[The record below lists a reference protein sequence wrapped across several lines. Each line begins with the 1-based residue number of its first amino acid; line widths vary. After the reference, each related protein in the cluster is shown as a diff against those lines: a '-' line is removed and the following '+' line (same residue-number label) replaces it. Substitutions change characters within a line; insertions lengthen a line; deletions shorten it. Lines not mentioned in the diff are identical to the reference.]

1 MYRQRGFL
9 LCVAVAMAAATPA
22 MGQTLLATGPAVGE
36 TYGAPFTFSW
46 DAVRYTPEFMKA
58 RADCTQQANDRRLG
72 ANTIRKRNFLRRCMP
87 ERGFSGA
94 P

>member
-1 MYRQRGFL
+1 MYRQRGLL
-9 LCVAVAMAAATPA
+9 LCVAVAMAAAMLA
-22 MGQTLLATGPAVGE
+22 MGQTLSAAGRAGSE
-36 TYGAPFTFSW
+36 THRAPSTLSW

-58 RADCTQQANDRRLG
+58 RADCTQQANDRKLG
-72 ANTIRKRNFLRRCMP
+72 ANTIRKRNFLRRCMR